1 MIMKKAVCILI
12 SILTVLSLAACAGD
26 TGARSGTVAQAK
38 GVDDVLASASAAA
51 TSTPPAETQSADL
64 SNVKIFSD
72 KIPAG
77 EKYDVDLTKLN
88 ATMVYTKV
96 SDMIS
101 NPDNYVGKRVKMDGT
116 FAVAETEARNYYACL
131 IADATACC
139 SQGIEFV
146 TDKQFNYPD
155 DYPPKGTEIIVTGI
169 FDTYFEGTNQYFQLI
184 NASVYNAGA

>member
-1 MIMKKAVCILI
+1 MKRFLCV
-12 SILTVLSLAACAGD
+12 ILTALVILSLSACGGD
-26 TGARSGTVAQAK
+26 SGARSGTVAQTK
-38 GVDDVLASASAAA
+38 GVDDVIASASADA
-51 TSTPPAETQSADL
+51 TSAPLDETKIVDL
-64 SNVKIFSD
+64 SSVKIFSG
-72 KIPAG
+72 KIPSG

-88 ATMVYTKV
+88 ATMVYTQV
-96 SDMIS
+96 SDMVS

-146 TDKQFNYPD
+146 TDKQFSYPD

-169 FDTYFEGTNQYFQLI
+169 FDTYFEGTNQYYQLI
-184 NASVYNAGA
+184 NASVYNANA